1 MVSHDLDFCAEYAS
15 ECALMFDRSIVSK
28 ADVITFFEQNN
39 YYTTSAAKI
48 ASGYVKSAVTYRQVG
63 QKLKDFVL
71 K

>member
-1 MVSHDLDFCAEYAS
+1 
-15 ECALMFDRSIVSK
+15 MFDRSIVSK

-63 QKLKDFVL
+63 QKTERLCFKIEDSCVV
-71 K
+71 